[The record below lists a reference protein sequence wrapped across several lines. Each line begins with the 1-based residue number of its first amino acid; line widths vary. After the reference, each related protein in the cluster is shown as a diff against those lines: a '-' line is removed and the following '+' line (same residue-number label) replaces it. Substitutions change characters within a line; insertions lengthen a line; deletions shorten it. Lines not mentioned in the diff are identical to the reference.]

1 MSVGLCINKE
11 NNLGL
16 ITITAASSFHQYSHF
31 STEHSYIQLQPYI
44 NFMNRKLYFPKLF
57 IQLITISVD
66 EKTFYLFA

>member
-16 ITITAASSFHQYSHF
+16 TTITAASSFHQYSHF
-31 STEHSYIQLQPYI
+31 STEHSYIQPYI